1 MYQKKIAYKDFLGN
15 DRERTFL
22 FNLTEAE
29 IIEMQTSI
37 DGGLA
42 EYGRRIIESQNVPEV
57 MKLFKELILMSYGEL
72 SPDGDRFIKTDRDGH
87 RLADDFAQTN
97 AYVKLYMEFINTPE
111 EGVKFFNSV
120 IPTELR
126 DQVPED
132 TGHAYPPSVA
142 KA

>member
-29 IIEMQTSI
+29 LVEMQSSVP
-37 DGGLA
+37 GGLA

-72 SPDGDRFIKTDRDGH
+72 SPDGDMFIKKDKDGH

-97 AYVKLYMEFINTPE
+97 AYVKLYMEFIEHPE
-111 EGVKFFNSV
+111 EGAKFFNSV
-120 IPTELR
+120 IPAEIS
-126 DQVPED
+126 EKAAAEE
-132 TGHAYPPSVA
+132 GHAYPPSIA